1 MEDLDSIL
9 ILAAIIQL
17 ITLIVFFVMASNV
30 SAIKKEMTKTLTLDQ
45 YIDKSN
51 EEKFIGNKA
60 KAKEWLL
67 RAEYNLLKEKEE
79 VRKMS
84 SEYMLESNLS
94 NVNKLIDKVSNLMK
108 ELESN

>member
-1 MEDLDSIL
+1 MDDFYTALVIV
-9 ILAAIIQL
+9 AIIQI

-30 SAIKKEMTKTLTLDQ
+30 SAIKKEMTKTLSLDQ

-51 EEKFIGNKA
+51 EEKFIGDIV

-67 RAEYNLLKEKEE
+67 RAEYSLLKDKEE

-84 SEYMLESNLS
+84 SEYMLETNLS
-94 NVNKLIDKVSNLMK
+94 NINKLIDKVSNLMK